1 MSEVRYIKTVCGIVI
16 FALTLLPVQ
25 NTSDKDC
32 KQYWVADD
40 TADEVIN
47 NKDFYASGHE
57 NAPSVEEFYELHQKT
72 CRNA

>member
-57 NAPSVEEFYELHQKT
+57 NAP
-72 CRNA
+72 R